1 MLRIWDVMF
10 AEGHKIIFRTS
21 LAIIFTL
28 KDDIMKTN
36 DISELA
42 DLFRNISKD
51 PRMLDCHTF
60 LQFMFSIKLKR
71 SEIEVLRT
79 SFNH

>member
-1 MLRIWDVMF
+1 MF
-10 AEGHKIIFRTS
+10 AEGQKIVFRTA

-60 LQFMFSIKLKR
+60 LESMFKIKLKR
-71 SEIEVLRT
+71 SEIETLRA
-79 SFNH
+79 SYIQQAR